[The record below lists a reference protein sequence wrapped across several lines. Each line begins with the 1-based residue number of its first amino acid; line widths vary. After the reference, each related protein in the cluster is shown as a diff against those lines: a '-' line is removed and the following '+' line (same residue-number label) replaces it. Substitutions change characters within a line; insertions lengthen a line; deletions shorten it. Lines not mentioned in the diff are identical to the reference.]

1 MNGYGFFSIIPI
13 IIVLIIAF
21 CKKNVFLA
29 LVAGL
34 VVSSVVG
41 FATGD
46 FLSGINAVANVFTS
60 SGTAATTFFVLIMGG
75 IMSAVSRAGGVSKI
89 CDRKKENHNNQKKD

>member
-13 IIVLIIAF
+13 IIVLIITF
-21 CKKNVFLA
+21 CSKNVFLA

-34 VVSSVVG
+34 VVSSVVVG
-41 FATGD
+41 FVTGD

-75 IMSAVSRAGGVSKI
+75 IMSAVSRA
-89 CDRKKENHNNQKKD
+89 